1 MTDRRT
7 LLTVVALSGS
17 LVMAPARA
25 ALAAEQTEANSAI
38 LDRYVAAFNAHD
50 VGAFRDVIA
59 AAYIQHNGRAQPGMA
74 GTQAALRGYFETFPD
89 FHMEIEDR
97 IFGGDKVVARAT
109 LTATHSH
116 PVQLGP
122 GAPVFPPTG
131 RKLAWGSIEIW
142 RVANGKFVEH
152 WDQNDFA
159 GLARQ
164 LRGE

>member
-7 LLTVVALSGS
+7 LLTFAALSGAL
-17 LVMAPARA
+17 LVAPARA
-25 ALAAEQTEANSAI
+25 AQTEENSAI

-50 VGAFRDVIA
+50 VAAFGEVIA
-59 AAYIQHNGRAQPGMA
+59 EAYIQHNGRAQPGLA

-89 FHMEIEDR
+89 FHMQIEDR
-97 IFGGDKVVARAT
+97 IFGGDKVVARTSLA
-109 LTATHSH
+109 ATHTR

-122 GAPVFPPTG
+122 GAPVFQPTG

-142 RVANGKFVEH
+142 RAADGKFAEH
-152 WDQNDFA
+152 WDQSDFV

>member
-7 LLTVVALSGS
+7 LLTFVALSGS

-25 ALAAEQTEANSAI
+25 ARAAEETAANSAI

-50 VGAFRDVIA
+50 VGAFDDVIA
-59 AAYIQHNGRAQPGMA
+59 EAYIQHNGRAQPGLA
-74 GTQAALRGYFETFPD
+74 GTQAALRGYFATFPD
-89 FHMEIEDR
+89 FHMQIDDR
-97 IFGGDKVVARAT
+97 IFGADKVVARGT

-122 GAPVFPPTG
+122 GAPVFQPTG

-142 RVANGKFVEH
+142 RVANGKFAEH